1 MSVEDTLV
9 RMAQD
14 KTPPEMLTFNRSPHY
29 TEDDCLWVSKPHP
42 SRTMARQLAELAIGT
57 IGREV
62 AAYPKAIAV
71 KDGAFWR
78 GVVYAG
84 RRTRREAAKE
94 QG

>member
-9 RMAQD
+9 KMSQD
-14 KTPPEMLTFNRSPHY
+14 KTPNITGSY
-29 TEDDCLWVSKPHP
+29 LWVSKPQP
-42 SRTMARQLAELAIGT
+42 SARRAKQLAELAIGT

-62 AAYPKAIAV
+62 AAYPKATAIS
-71 KDGAFWR
+71 DGGSWYR

-84 RRTRREAAKE
+84 RRSRREAAKE